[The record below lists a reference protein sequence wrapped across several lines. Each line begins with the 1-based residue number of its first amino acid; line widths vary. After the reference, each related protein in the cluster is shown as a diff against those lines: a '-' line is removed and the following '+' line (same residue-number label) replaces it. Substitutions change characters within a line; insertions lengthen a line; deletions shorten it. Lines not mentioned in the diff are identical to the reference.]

1 VNAVAIMYMNSHLM
15 ELQAEAQ
22 HRRMASQVSRRT
34 LRQRI
39 GSAASSLRAIVGPD
53 TGPVV
58 PKLRD
63 YPYGG

>member
-22 HRRMASQVSRRT
+22 HRRMASQVSRRS
-34 LRQRI
+34 LRQRL
-39 GSAASSLRAIVGPD
+39 GSAAASIRAIVGPD
-53 TGPVV
+53 SSPTLPTL
-58 PKLRD
+58 KH

>member
-1 VNAVAIMYMNSHLM
+1 VNAVAVMYVNTHLM

-22 HRRMASQVSRRT
+22 RHRMASLVTKRS

-39 GSAASSLRAIVGPD
+39 GSAAASLRAIVGSD
-53 TGPVV
+53 SGPVV
-58 PKLRD
+58 PKLRN